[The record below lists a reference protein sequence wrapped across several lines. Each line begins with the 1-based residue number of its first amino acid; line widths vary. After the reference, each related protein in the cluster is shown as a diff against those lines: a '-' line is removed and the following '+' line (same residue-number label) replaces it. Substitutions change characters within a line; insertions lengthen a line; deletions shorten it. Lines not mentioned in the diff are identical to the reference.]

1 MKLVI
6 TGSKYLTTITPE
18 FIYSAIMS
26 ADLKVTDITQ
36 IICRGDGGVNRT
48 VEEFSAY
55 VNNMVVGINCSEAK
69 TYSIVENGGMLAS
82 PMKHPGIAPPNTHPS
97 EIPLLETCFFY
108 PEYEEYGKFAG
119 AVRDRHMAEYADR
132 VLLIWDGLSKEDKN
146 FKKVVQNLRKP
157 MNEIIINSYL
167 YEEPEEVIQEM

>member
-1 MKLVI
+1 
-6 TGSKYLTTITPE
+6 
-18 FIYSAIMS
+18 
-26 ADLKVTDITQ
+26 
-36 IICRGDGGVNRT
+36 
-48 VEEFSAY
+48 
-55 VNNMVVGINCSEAK
+55 MVVGINYSEAK
-69 TYSIVENGGMLAS
+69 THSAVGNGGMLAS
-82 PMKHPGIAPPNTHPS
+82 PMKHPGTLPPNTHPS

-108 PEYEEYGKFAG
+108 PTYEEHGKLAG

-167 YEEPEEVIQEM
+167 YEEPEEVVQEM